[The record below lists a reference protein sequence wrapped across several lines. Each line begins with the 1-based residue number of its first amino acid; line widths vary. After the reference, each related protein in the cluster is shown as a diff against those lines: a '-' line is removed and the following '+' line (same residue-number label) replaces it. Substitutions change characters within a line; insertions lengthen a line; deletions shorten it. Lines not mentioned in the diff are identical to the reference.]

1 MNTRYK
7 KILILQ
13 TAFIGDAVLTLPLV
27 QVLKKHFHDAEID
40 IVVVPRS
47 AQVFRNHPSLHSIV
61 EYDKRGKDSGISGF
75 LRVAKNLKRASYQLA
90 VIPHR
95 SIRSSLLAKMA
106 GIATRV
112 GFDRSSGRIFLT
124 NIVRYRNGLHEID
137 RNISLL
143 EGLGVK
149 NERRELPA
157 IYPSRD
163 DSKQV
168 EKLLS
173 AHGFGRNQKL
183 IALAPGTIWN
193 TKRWM
198 VERFAD
204 LAKQLVAN
212 GFRVVLIGGPE
223 DKSLCDKLVT
233 SVKSNNILNTAGE
246 LSLLQSA
253 ELLSRCRVLVSND
266 SAPMHI
272 AVAMRTPVVAIFGA
286 TVPSFGFAP
295 YGEHDVVVET
305 TGLSCRPCS
314 IHGGEKCPIG
324 TFDCMNNIT
333 ADRVEGEVRKLLK
346 AYKAVH

>member
-7 KILILQ
+7 NILVIQ

-27 QVLKKHFHDAEID
+27 QVLKKHFRDAELD

-47 AQVFRNHPSLHSIV
+47 AQLFRNHPSLHRVV
-61 EYDKRGKDSGISGF
+61 EYDKRGKDSGLSGF
-75 LRVAKNLKRASYQLA
+75 LRMVQSLKSTSYQLA

-95 SIRSSLLAKMA
+95 SIRSSLLAKLA
-106 GIATRV
+106 GIPTRV
-112 GFDRSSGRIFLT
+112 GFDRSSGRMFLT
-124 NIVRYRNGLHEID
+124 NIVRYRNELHEID

-143 EGLGVK
+143 EGLGQK
-149 NERRELPA
+149 HESRELPA
-157 IYPSRD
+157 IYPSRN
-163 DSKQV
+163 DSKHV

-173 AHGFGRNQKL
+173 AHGFARSQRL

-198 VERFAD
+198 IERFAD
-204 LAKQLVAN
+204 LGKRLVAN

-223 DKSLCDKLVT
+223 DKSLCDKLVA
-233 SVKSNNILNTAGE
+233 SVRSSNILNTAGE
-246 LSLLQSA
+246 ISLLQSA

-333 ADRVEGEVRKLLK
+333 ADRVEGEVRNLLK
-346 AYKAVH
+346 ARKGVH